1 MQGLCQ
7 RGRGYGCAGNTLSPP
22 PRFTLT
28 WAAPVKYAQSK
39 MSATVAPPATSL
51 SAQDAAEAARYA
63 LLRRLAPSMRH
74 HLVVN
79 LQPIGMIY
87 EVMDRRLRA
96 PVPDLANVH
105 ESAHKINGFA
115 RAALASC
122 LDVVSWLAPEDGVT
136 CTVEEGVREC
146 ASLLATS
153 LGFRG
158 YVLRNAVQGLPGRV
172 RRSAIRNLLTAMLIQ
187 ATDALQPPAEL
198 VLEGE
203 AGGDGA
209 RLALRVQPGVG
220 DGGFVSESGYR
231 LLEWSDVEALAAAEQ
246 VRLERDEA
254 AGSVRL
260 VLPWVAADA

>member
-1 MQGLCQ
+1 ML
-7 RGRGYGCAGNTLSPP
+7 ASP
-22 PRFTLT
+22 
-28 WAAPVKYAQSK
+28 Q
-39 MSATVAPPATSL
+39 PPATPV

-115 RAALASC
+115 RAALSSC

-136 CTVEEGVREC
+136 CTVEEGVRDC
-146 ASLLATS
+146 AGLLATS

-158 YVLRNAVQGLPGRV
+158 YVLRNTVQALPGRV
-172 RRSAIRNLLTAMLIQ
+172 RRAAIRSLLTSVLIQ
-187 ATDALQPPAEL
+187 STDALEPPAEL
-198 VLEGE
+198 VLSGE
-203 AGGDGA
+203 ARADGA
-209 RLALRVQPGVG
+209 HLTLLLQQGAG
-220 DGGFVSESGYR
+220 DGGFVTESGYR
-231 LLEWSDVEALAAAEQ
+231 VLDWSDVQALAAAEQ
-246 VRLERDEA
+246 VRLERDAA
-254 AGSVRL
+254 AGSVAIT
-260 VLPWVAADA
+260 LPWAAEGA